1 MSSWKTDILQNL
13 PIDFIDGDRS
23 SKYPKRKEFVS
34 EGIPFI
40 NADSISAG
48 YLDLNKSNFITE
60 EKFATIKK
68 GRLQDRDIIF
78 TTRGNGVG
86 KTAYFYNVHSTGLI
100 NAQLLIV
107 RANISFI
114 DSRFLYY
121 LFKSQYF
128 QATLRNYVSGSAQ
141 PQIPIQDLRK
151 IKVSYPPLSIQ
162 NKIASILSAYDDL
175 IENNTRRIKILETMA
190 QTIYQEWFVKF
201 RFPGHEQVIMFE
213 SDLGLIP
220 EGWEVKELSDVCVR
234 ITDGS
239 HWSPKSVDDGY
250 PMASVKDM
258 HAWGL
263 KIESCR
269 KISPEDYEKLVRNDC
284 KPLKNDI
291 LVAKDGSYLKHIFV
305 TDKETDLVILS
316 SIALLRPN
324 DKILPHILSLY
335 LLQPSIKS
343 RMANYVSGAA
353 LPRIILKSF
362 RKFQVLVPPINLQ
375 KKFYKIAEPMIADC
389 YCLISKNDN
398 LRKTRDLLLPKL
410 ISGQIDVE
418 NLDIDTGELAA

>member
-1 MSSWKTDILQNL
+1 MTPEEKKELGKHIDISSVGSNTLAGTTIYNLTEAPSRARRKTNHGDTILATVRPNLRAFLFIKNPKPNLVVSTGFAVLRPTKHINKQFLFYTVTNQEFTNYLTINAKGAAYPAVDADIIKRAKINL
-13 PIDFIDGDRS
+13 PS
-23 SKYPKRKEFVS
+23 
-34 EGIPFI
+34 
-40 NADSISAG
+40 
-48 YLDLNKSNFITE
+48 L
-60 EKFATIKK
+60 
-68 GRLQDRDIIF
+68 
-78 TTRGNGVG
+78 
-86 KTAYFYNVHSTGLI
+86 ST
-100 NAQLLIV
+100 
-107 RANISFI
+107 
-114 DSRFLYY
+114 
-121 LFKSQYF
+121 
-128 QATLRNYVSGSAQ
+128 
-141 PQIPIQDLRK
+141 
-151 IKVSYPPLSIQ
+151 Q

-175 IENNTRRIKILETMA
+175 IENNTRRIKILESMA
-190 QTIYQEWFVKF
+190 QTLYQKWFVKF
-201 RFPGHEQVIMFE
+201 RFPGHEQVKMVE
-213 SDLGLIP
+213 SELGLIP
-220 EGWEVKELSDVCVR
+220 EGWEAKELSDVCVR

-269 KISPEDYEKLVRNDC
+269 KISTEDYEKLVRNDC

-305 TDKETDLVILS
+305 TEKESDLVILS

-324 DKILPHILSLY
+324 EKILPHILSFY

-362 RKFQVLVPPINLQ
+362 RKFKILVPPISLQ
-375 KKFYKIAEPMIADC
+375 KEFYQIAEPMITNC
-389 YCLISKNDN
+389 YCLIDKNDN